1 MGDRR
6 ARPRSERIE
15 REREGAIGRRQ
26 EQETEEREREER
38 ARERE
43 RKDRERGE
51 REEERK
57 KERKR
62 EVRLSIE
69 AESRHQIENPFKDR
83 NQPKSKNL
91 PGCLPDTA
99 GFASGYLPGCGVFD
113 ALQKLNFW
121 TVQK

>member
-15 REREGAIGRRQ
+15 RERERERGSNRKETGTRDRR
-26 EQETEEREREER
+26 ERGESQRERERTEREER
-38 ARERE
+38 
-43 RKDRERGE
+43 
-51 REEERK
+51 ERK

-62 EVRLSIE
+62 EVRLFVG

>member
-1 MGDRR
+1 M
-6 ARPRSERIE
+6 
-15 REREGAIGRRQ
+15 GRRQ
-26 EQETEEREREER
+26 EQETAEREREER

-43 RKDRERGE
+43 KGQRERRERG
-51 REEERK
+51 RE